1 MNAFA
6 TNAIWRT
13 TMHRFRHLIR
23 RTTVSLLLL
32 GGSILA
38 PGAVAQAT
46 PAGQEPWPARCHWI
60 GTATKPAERLSATQF
75 ALSLAVE
82 QVVESSDEPPTGDA
96 TVIVNST
103 YGASFYRPF
112 DIKTGTPLEING
124 YIRTGGQCV
133 VDTLNVGT
141 LAPGFEGYVRPVAV
155 CPTAGDETIAVYER
169 ATVSLGCAVAPM
181 FTAPTALQ
189 RFQNG
194 AMLNLKGIYVL
205 QTGPASTGGKPIE
218 GGTWGGTRNTWR
230 EPEPASLGL
239 TPPEPGLF
247 EPILGFGKAWREEY
261 DGPDGALGWAVED
274 EKTTDA
280 SWQLFER
287 GIVVVTRPGDG
298 LILYYDGRAWEG
310 RSR

>member
-1 MNAFA
+1 MSNLA
-6 TNAIWRT
+6 THATWRT
-13 TMHRFRHLIR
+13 TMHRFRRVSR
-23 RTTVSLLLL
+23 RTTMALLLL
-32 GGSILA
+32 SASMLS
-38 PGAVAQAT
+38 PGTVAQAT
-46 PAGQEPWPARCHWI
+46 PAAQGPWPTRCHWI
-60 GTATKPAERLSATQF
+60 GKATRPAERLSATQF
-75 ALSLAVE
+75 ALTLAVE
-82 QVVESSDEPPTGDA
+82 QAVESTEELPVG
-96 TVIVNST
+96 
-103 YGASFYRPF
+103 
-112 DIKTGTPLEING
+112 
-124 YIRTGGQCV
+124 
-133 VDTLNVGT
+133 NVGT

-194 AMLNLKGIYVL
+194 TMINLKGIYVL
-205 QTGPASTGGKPIE
+205 KTAPAMTSGKPIE
-218 GGTWGGTRNTWR
+218 GGTWGGTRNAWR

-239 TPPEPGLF
+239 APPDPGLF
-247 EPILGFGKAWREEY
+247 EPVLGFGKAWREQY
-261 DGPDGALGWAVED
+261 DGPDGALGWAVEE

-298 LILYYDGRAWEG
+298 LILYYDGRAWES

>member
-1 MNAFA
+1 MR
-6 TNAIWRT
+6 IPD
-13 TMHRFRHLIR
+13 
-23 RTTVSLLLL
+23 LL
-32 GGSILA
+32 GTRGILTGLLSIGLLLA
-38 PGAVAQAT
+38 PGGAAYATPVAQA
-46 PAGQEPWPARCHWI
+46 PGPMRCHWI
-60 GTATKPAERLSATQF
+60 GKATKPAERLSATQF
-75 ALSLAVE
+75 ALSLAVDR
-82 QVVESSDEPPTGDA
+82 VVEPPEAEAPENAA

-112 DIKTGTPLEING
+112 DIKAGTPLDVAG

-141 LAPGFEGYVRPVAV
+141 LAPGFEGYLRPVEV
-155 CPTAGDETIAVYER
+155 CPTAGDEVISVVER

-181 FTAPTALQ
+181 FTAPTAMQ

-194 AMLNLKGIYVL
+194 AMINLKGIYVL
-205 QTGPASTGGKPIE
+205 QSGPASTGGKPIE
-218 GGTWGGTRNTWR
+218 GGTWSGTRNAWR

-239 TPPEPGLF
+239 IPPEPGLS
-247 EPILGFGKAWREEY
+247 EAILGFGKAWREQY
-261 DGPDGALGWAVED
+261 GGPDGPLGWATEE

-298 LILYYDGRAWEG
+298 LILYHDGRAWEG